1 MATHIERSGES
12 NLHIFPYNRHNE
24 SSAGVR
30 EHIRVVVVYVDTM
43 SHGLLQG
50 EEVNRLP
57 LQNVC
62 SGCKELVETPT
73 LLLVGLHYTSEHWNQ
88 QHFQAPAGRRKE
100 GIKAERRCLTWFQG
114 PTYCDSW
121 QLWGR
126 L

>member
-1 MATHIERSGES
+1 MC
-12 NLHIFPYNRHNE
+12 
-24 SSAGVR
+24 

-43 SHGLLQG
+43 SHGLLQR

-88 QHFQAPAGRRKE
+88 QHLQAPSGD
-100 GIKAERRCLTWFQG
+100 ERTDKCGAQVSNVVLSA
-114 PTYCDSW
+114 DI
-121 QLWGR
+121 L
-126 L
+126 